1 MEVPGDGLGQDTPSV
16 HEAVTKGKG
25 DGRRRARLGRSGG
38 GRGLGCVQSIGA
50 MCSVFG
56 RMCSVSGPMCSLF
69 GRMCSVW
76 RARCSV
82 FGGTPWSEREHG
94 RKARFPI
101 RQAQDGV
108 FGDAGMTGMC
118 PPGQANVSSFW
129 PDVSTFRPNVSSFR
143 GNVSSFRPNVS
154 TLAGQVRSGR
164 VRGRGGVRQAQGRVS
179 DGRRPGSPRT
189 GGAGGA
195 WVPTRG
201 TPTEEAG

>member
-1 MEVPGDGLGQDTPSV
+1 M
-16 HEAVTKGKG
+16 
-25 DGRRRARLGRSGG
+25 RLGRSRG
-38 GRGLGCVQSIGA
+38 GRGVGCVQSIGA

-118 PPGQANVSSFW
+118 PLRQANVSSFW
-129 PDVSTFRPNVSSFR
+129 PDVSSFGGNVSSFGGNVSSFG

-154 TLAGQVRSGR
+154 TLAGEVRSGC
-164 VRGRGGVRQAQGRVS
+164 VRGRGGVREAQGRVS

-189 GGAGGA
+189 GVRGRGRLETGLYARGDARCARGDAGCA
-195 WVPTRG
+195 
-201 TPTEEAG
+201 EEAG